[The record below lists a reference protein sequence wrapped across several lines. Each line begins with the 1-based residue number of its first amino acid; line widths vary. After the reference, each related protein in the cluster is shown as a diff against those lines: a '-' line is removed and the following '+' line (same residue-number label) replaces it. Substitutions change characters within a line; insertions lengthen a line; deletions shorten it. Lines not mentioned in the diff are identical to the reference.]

1 MKIKK
6 LVMTAA
12 LMAATMGL
20 SAQSLMVESAVQD
33 LRKGSLKKAKTEIDA
48 AAVHEKTKEDAK
60 TWYYRALIYS
70 EIGRDA
76 SQARPKYKGL
86 APDWADRAYE
96 SAMECK
102 RLDTK
107 NDGEYQKGLV
117 SVFSTVGYDFYNRSR
132 ALFNEQKYTEAMNVA
147 ARAAEMYNNAGETSG
162 QFDNASEALFV
173 AGLSAVAAHDTAS
186 IKKYF
191 NQLMRKRTDK
201 EQVYTY
207 LFNVY
212 KAEGNMDQAMKVASN
227 YQKFQKNNYKSYL
240 LLAEGYILNQNFD
253 KGKEV
258 IEQAL
263 VLTRDSANIYP
274 DLLTAAADLLQRT
287 NDIEGAKVKYQESL
301 TLKPVQFGANFGM
314 GQMYYNGAVD
324 KLQSAPEPD
333 PFNEE
338 TIALASKLEE
348 EAKALFAESIT
359 YLEKAVQYIDNL
371 PEGQEKQAQ
380 RPNLGSALSALSTAY
395 ARVERYEE
403 SKAAHQRFESLLNQ

>member
-1 MKIKK
+1 MKFKK
-6 LVMTAA
+6 ILTVAAFMTA
-12 LMAATMGL
+12 TVGL

-48 AAVHEKTKEDAK
+48 AAVHEKTKDDAK
-60 TWYYRALIYS
+60 TWYYRALVYAQ
-70 EIGRDA
+70 IGTDA
-76 SQARPKYKGL
+76 QQAKPKYKGL
-86 APDWADRAYE
+86 APDWADQAYQ
-96 SAMECK
+96 SALECK
-102 RLDTK
+102 RLDSE
-107 NDGEYQKGLV
+107 NEYNKGLV

-132 ALFNEQKYTEAMNVA
+132 KLFNEKNYAEAMQVA
-147 ARAAEMYNNAGETSG
+147 SQAAEMYNNGGES
-162 QFDNASEALFV
+162 DNASEAMFV
-173 AGLSAVAAHDTAS
+173 AGLSAVAAHDTAN